1 MGYVVKQEK
10 AVIAVAEASRAAA
23 NDSGIATAKAPAGGR
38 RRSLAWT
45 PARAGVYAFLI
56 VAALFFLLPLYV
68 MLVTS
73 VKPMEEIRLGTLFAL
88 PVHFTLEPWVQAWQ
102 SACTGLECEGIRGGC
117 ARNTAARLWPAR
129 WPTARSTR
137 RRPGRYWRGRT
148 GNP

>member
-23 NDSGIATAKAPAGGR
+23 NDSGIATAKPPAGR

-68 MLVTS
+68 ML
-73 VKPMEEIRLGTLFAL
+73 
-88 PVHFTLEPWVQAWQ
+88 
-102 SACTGLECEGIRGGC
+102 
-117 ARNTAARLWPAR
+117 
-129 WPTARSTR
+129 
-137 RRPGRYWRGRT
+137 
-148 GNP
+148 